1 MLGNTPMMLQYQ
13 KIKNKYLDCIL
24 FYRLGDFYEMFGE
37 DAQVAS
43 KILDIALTSREAGQG
58 KRVPMCGV
66 PFHSADNYIAK
77 LINEGYKVAI
87 CEQVEDPKVA
97 KGIVKREVVRI
108 VTPGTL
114 LENNILP
121 DTKNNYL
128 LAITS
133 KNNLF
138 GLAAVDVST
147 GDFYGTE
154 ISDRQNLINEILR
167 FNPAECIIESG
178 SDSEEI
184 EEILRDFKNLTVNK
198 HLDYAFKYD
207 YCEKILLEHFGVIS
221 LYSLGCQDSP
231 LIVQAAGAILDYL
244 LITQKTKPGNITK
257 LKIYNLNETMRLDY
271 ATKKNLELTQSLHS
285 QEKKDSLL
293 GIIDYTVT
301 ALGGRMLRNWL
312 EQPLLN
318 KEEIEAR
325 LNATE
330 EFFNNL
336 ELRKKIRKLL
346 EPIYDLERIVARIS
360 YGSANAKD
368 LISLKNS
375 LSYLPEIKKVL
386 STTKSNSLRKI
397 YQEMDTLQEVFLLID
412 ESIQDDPPF
421 SLREGDLIKAGYN
434 EEVDQLREITT
445 HGKQWILNLEQAE
458 KTKTGIKSLKIGFN
472 KVFGYY
478 IEVTKSNL
486 HLVPEEYLR
495 KQTLA
500 NAERFITPE
509 LKEMEARILG
519 ADDRLKDLEYQL
531 FIEIREKIKNYI
543 PKILEVAKLIG
554 KIDCLASLGEVAVD
568 KNFTRPQ
575 ITTDGSLKLIQCR
588 HPVVEEKLEGRSF
601 IPNDLFMDS
610 EEQRFLI
617 ITGPN
622 MAGKSTY
629 CRSIAITGILMQ
641 IGSFVPAKE
650 AYLPI
655 FDRVFARIGA
665 SDDLSTGQST
675 FMVEM
680 NEVANIVNNA
690 TKDSLIIL
698 DEVGRGTSTYDGL
711 SIAWALTEYLNSH
724 IKAKTLF
731 ATHYHELT
739 KLDKFPGIK
748 NFSVSV
754 KEKDDHIVFLHKIVP
769 GGADRSY
776 GIQVAK
782 LAGLPESLI
791 ERAKEIL
798 ADLEN
803 EVNQGSKLGKIET
816 KINLTDSVQ
825 EKAPLEPR
833 KPVINQVLQ
842 EICDLDLLNITPL
855 EAINILYQ
863 LQNKVRKEV

>member
-108 VTPGTL
+108 VTPELFRKQYSTGY
-114 LENNILP
+114 
-121 DTKNNYL
+121 KNNYL

-421 SLREGDLIKAGYN
+421 HYGR
-434 EEVDQLREITT
+434 
-445 HGKQWILNLEQAE
+445 
-458 KTKTGIKSLKIGFN
+458 
-472 KVFGYY
+472 
-478 IEVTKSNL
+478 
-486 HLVPEEYLR
+486 
-495 KQTLA
+495 
-500 NAERFITPE
+500 
-509 LKEMEARILG
+509 
-519 ADDRLKDLEYQL
+519 
-531 FIEIREKIKNYI
+531 
-543 PKILEVAKLIG
+543 
-554 KIDCLASLGEVAVD
+554 
-568 KNFTRPQ
+568 RP
-575 ITTDGSLKLIQCR
+575 
-588 HPVVEEKLEGRSF
+588 
-601 IPNDLFMDS
+601 N
-610 EEQRFLI
+610 
-617 ITGPN
+617 
-622 MAGKSTY
+622 
-629 CRSIAITGILMQ
+629 
-641 IGSFVPAKE
+641 
-650 AYLPI
+650 
-655 FDRVFARIGA
+655 
-665 SDDLSTGQST
+665 
-675 FMVEM
+675 
-680 NEVANIVNNA
+680 
-690 TKDSLIIL
+690 
-698 DEVGRGTSTYDGL
+698 
-711 SIAWALTEYLNSH
+711 
-724 IKAKTLF
+724 
-731 ATHYHELT
+731 
-739 KLDKFPGIK
+739 
-748 NFSVSV
+748 
-754 KEKDDHIVFLHKIVP
+754 
-769 GGADRSY
+769 
-776 GIQVAK
+776 
-782 LAGLPESLI
+782 
-791 ERAKEIL
+791 
-798 ADLEN
+798 
-803 EVNQGSKLGKIET
+803 
-816 KINLTDSVQ
+816 
-825 EKAPLEPR
+825 
-833 KPVINQVLQ
+833 
-842 EICDLDLLNITPL
+842 
-855 EAINILYQ
+855 
-863 LQNKVRKEV
+863 

>member
-1 MLGNTPMMLQYQ
+1 MFVFS
-13 KIKNKYLDCIL
+13 IDDHKY
-24 FYRLGDFYEMFGE
+24 
-37 DAQVAS
+37 
-43 KILDIALTSREAGQG
+43 K
-58 KRVPMCGV
+58 
-66 PFHSADNYIAK
+66 YIHFIGIGGISMSGLAEI

-519 ADDRLKDLEYQL
+519 ADDRLKGLEYQL

>member
-207 YCEKILLEHFGVIS
+207 YCEKLLLEHFGVIS